1 MILRG
6 TILEPC
12 RLQRKQTIR
21 ETLSV
26 PLSCV
31 SYVSGATSAQT
42 PNPAVASP
50 CLFMWFCLMHC
61 HKASSIAPCDCM
73 FVLLPSGSRKR
84 VFTRRHYTKSAV
96 AIWSRN
102 FASQLVVC
110 SASRYSKAHFFVLGG
125 QICGSMF
132 GFCWTLF
139 DDGYYGKKQNL
150 VRMAIRCSKPMT
162 LGFSR
167 DITDLTWESQSKRS

>member
-1 MILRG
+1 MQQSLICWFRSCQLACCLMILRG

-84 VFTRRHYTKSAV
+84 VLRAGTTQSRPLRSDREISQASSLSVLPLDTRKLTFSFLV
-96 AIWSRN
+96 AKFVDLCLVSVELYLTMATMERSKIW
-102 FASQLVVC
+102 
-110 SASRYSKAHFFVLGG
+110 
-125 QICGSMF
+125 
-132 GFCWTLF
+132 
-139 DDGYYGKKQNL
+139 
-150 VRMAIRCSKPMT
+150 
-162 LGFSR
+162 
-167 DITDLTWESQSKRS
+167 